1 MYRQSAV
8 AEGDNQSTM
17 RCLTQ
22 AEVNRYNV
30 ATVPW
35 TGSAPSQTTAPDE
48 PRRGGK

>member
-1 MYRQSAV
+1 MGISRNLLTEVMYRQSAV
-8 AEGDNQSTM
+8 QDGQNRSTR

-35 TGSAPSQTTAPDE
+35 RGATPS
-48 PRRGGK
+48 R